1 MLHRDVTFP
10 SRSHPV
16 WIGEGIL
23 SEGRCW
29 PAPTG
34 GSRIALICY
43 DRALEPHLGAIET
56 GLRHAGW
63 EPQHLAL
70 EGSEALK
77 NFEQIYPLYAEFLA
91 RGLQRSSL
99 LVAAGGG
106 TVGDAIGFLAA
117 SFLRGLPWVNVPSTL
132 LAQVDSGLGGKTG
145 VNHAAGKNLIGAIYQ
160 PMAVICEL
168 TLLAGI
174 STRDR
179 VSGLGEM
186 LKYGLIADADFW
198 FWLLENQSALLKGRP
213 APLEQAVARS
223 LEIKARYVAAD
234 EQDLTGV
241 RAELNFGHTF
251 GHALEAVTGYGTL
264 RHGEAVIYGML
275 LASWVSAQ
283 EGLLNSASAEAILSH
298 LRSLPLP
305 PLPALDAEA
314 LERALLQ
321 DKKSEG
327 SAIAC
332 ILLTSLGKAT
342 RRQLPVSKLV
352 QAFAALPELL
362 AGRA

>member
-1 MLHRDVTFP
+1 MLHREVTFP
-10 SRSHPV
+10 SRSHSI
-16 WIGEGIL
+16 WIGNGIL
-23 SEGRCW
+23 TENRCW

-34 GSRIALICY
+34 GSRTALICY
-43 DRALEPHLGAIET
+43 DRALHPHLEALKN
-56 GLRHAGW
+56 GLRAAGW
-63 EPQHLAL
+63 EPQSLAL

-77 NFEQIYPLYAEFLA
+77 SFENIYPLYADFLN
-91 RGLQRSSL
+91 RGLQRTSL

-106 TVGDAIGFLAA
+106 TVGDAVGFLAA

-160 PMAVICEL
+160 PSAVICEL
-168 TLLAGI
+168 GFLAGI
-174 STRDR
+174 SPRDR

-186 LKYGLIADADFW
+186 LKYGLIADAEFW
-198 FWLLENQSALLKGRP
+198 EWLLAHQEAVLRGDTH
-213 APLEQAVARS
+213 PLEEAVARS

-234 EQDLTGV
+234 EQDLSGI

-251 GHALEAVTGYGTL
+251 GHALEAVTGYGAL

-283 EGLLNSASAEAILSH
+283 EGLLAPEVASQIQAH
-298 LRSLPLP
+298 LRQLPLP
-305 PLPALDAEA
+305 RLPELAPSA
-314 LERALLQ
+314 LEQALLQ

-327 SAIAC
+327 SSIAC
-332 ILLTSLGKAT
+332 ILLNQLGQAT
-342 RRQLPVSKLV
+342 RKHLPAKKLV
-352 QAFAALPELL
+352 QAFEALPALL
-362 AGRA
+362 SGAL